1 MPIEPIKSRKHALSK
16 MSADPEDWSH
26 FLTLSRLR
34 LVSSFVNCTFLT
46 REAHILSASRGRRQ
60 LSAGRHTMQYLAHVV
75 FGINFTK
82 LGKLTARDRTS
93 VANGCRRI
101 EDMRD
106 DPVADKALFFSEL
119 ALSEMDNQMHRQ
131 HIQSQQIQDQARSIF
146 KGAGF
151 DAG

>member
-1 MPIEPIKSRKHALSK
+1 
-16 MSADPEDWSH
+16 
-26 FLTLSRLR
+26 
-34 LVSSFVNCTFLT
+34 
-46 REAHILSASRGRRQ
+46 
-60 LSAGRHTMQYLAHVV
+60 MQYLAHVV
-75 FGINFTK
+75 FGINFTQ

-106 DPVADKALFFSEL
+106 DPVADKAPFFSEL

>member
-1 MPIEPIKSRKHALSK
+1 
-16 MSADPEDWSH
+16 
-26 FLTLSRLR
+26 
-34 LVSSFVNCTFLT
+34 
-46 REAHILSASRGRRQ
+46 
-60 LSAGRHTMQYLAHVV
+60 
-75 FGINFTK
+75 
-82 LGKLTARDRTS
+82 
-93 VANGCRRI
+93 
-101 EDMRD
+101 MRD